1 MKPMAFSMFQAGNG
15 LLIKFSVD
23 NMTTK
28 TYLCCNAGKSV
39 KKIAALALIGLAIVV
54 VPVGFT

>member
-1 MKPMAFSMFQAGNG
+1 MAFSMFQAGNG